1 MTRTRDGL
9 NIPEKLIRR
18 KQLRN
23 NIRQSKPEL
32 TEAQLAKRVAAARQL
47 NGVIEV
53 GTLDQSNELYG
64 WEYPAHDGAVI

>member
-9 NIPEKLIRR
+9 NIPETIIRR

-32 TEAQLAKRVAAARQL
+32 TEKQLDKRVAAANQL

-53 GTLDQSNELYG
+53 GTLDQSNTLYG
-64 WEYPAHDGAVI
+64 WEYPAHDGVVI